1 MTRRVLPVVAVCAFA
16 ALAAACSS
24 SGPSATFTP
33 SPSDTATFAP
43 ATATAFPTFTPTP
56 ALDAGTEIVVGG
68 DLRVRSGPS
77 TDAPPVKT
85 LKDMAPVQIDQAVQG
100 ENVLVGKQTWLTTI
114 PDWTRTWFRLT
125 DGTFVY
131 SAFVFIQQQ
140 GETSPLVDPQGQEKW
155 IDVNVTTQTATA
167 MVGATPVYT
176 APVSTGAP
184 GFPSPLGS
192 HRIEKDGRLPVER
205 MTASQAGYSAQQA
218 TYDVENVLFTQYFDQ
233 KGDALH
239 LNYWRPKDVFG
250 QTATSHGCVGM
261 QLHDA
266 QWFWLFGAADMRVE
280 IHT

>member
-1 MTRRVLPVVAVCAFA
+1 MSRRAIPVVAACALGV
-16 ALAAACSS
+16 LATACS
-24 SGPSATFTP
+24 GGGQSATSTP

-43 ATATAFPTFTPTP
+43 ATPTPFPTFTPTP
-56 ALDAGTEIVVGG
+56 VLSAGVQIVVGG
-68 DLRVRSGPS
+68 DLRVRSGPA
-77 TDAPPVKT
+77 TTAPPVKT
-85 LKDMAPVQIDQAVQG
+85 LKDMTPVLIDVAVEG
-100 ENVLVGKQTWLTTI
+100 ENVLVGKQTWVPTV

-131 SAFVFIQQQ
+131 SAFVFIQQL
-140 GETSPLVDPQGQEKW
+140 GEESPLIDPQGQEKW
-155 IDVNVTTQTATA
+155 IDVNVTAQTATA
-167 MVGATPVYT
+167 MVGATPVYV

-192 HRIEKDGRLPVER
+192 HRIEKDGRLAVER

-218 TYDVENVLFTQYFDQ
+218 VYDVENVLFTQYYDQ

-239 LNYWRPKDVFG
+239 LNYWRPKEVFG

-266 QWFWLFGAADMRVE
+266 QWFWLFGSAGMRVE
-280 IHT
+280 IHA